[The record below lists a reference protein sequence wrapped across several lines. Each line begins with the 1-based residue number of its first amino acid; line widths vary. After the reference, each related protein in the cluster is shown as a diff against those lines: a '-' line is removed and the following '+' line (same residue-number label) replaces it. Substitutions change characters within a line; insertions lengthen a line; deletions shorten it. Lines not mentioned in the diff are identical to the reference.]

1 MKSGV
6 KFIGIGIG
14 ALLILILNS
23 MFVVDMRELV
33 FITQFGKPVGQPITE
48 AGLHFK
54 LPFIQKTTVFDK
66 RFLEWDGLANDVTT
80 KDKQLFRIDTYARWR
95 IIDPLLFFQSV
106 NNVNGAQTRLDDV
119 LDGAARS
126 IVAANNLVEIIR
138 SEQREASA
146 DSEDIDDSQNTGAL
160 AEFTV
165 GRSALESEILN
176 MAKPKLEEVGIE
188 LLDFR
193 FKRLNYSED
202 VKREILNRM
211 KAERNRIA
219 DRYRSEGQGE
229 AAKIIGQKE
238 RELKQITSDAYR
250 QVQQI
255 QGEADAEA
263 VKIYADAYN
272 SSDEARSFFQFQ
284 KTLEAYETS
293 INSDD
298 TLILSTKADFY
309 NYLQN
314 ADGSK
319 DDTGAGS
326 ETEK

>member
-1 MKSGV
+1 MNKGPQFIIIGV
-6 KFIGIGIG
+6 V
-14 ALLILILNS
+14 ALLIVVSNS
-23 MFVVDMRELV
+23 LFVVDMRQLV
-33 FITQFGKPVGQPITE
+33 FITQFGKPVGKPITE

-54 LPFIQKTTVFDK
+54 LPFVQKTTVFDK

-80 KDKQLFRIDTYARWR
+80 KDKQLFKIDTYARWK
-95 IIDPLLFFQSV
+95 ITDPLLFFQSV

-126 IVAANNLVEIIR
+126 VVAANNLVELIR
-138 SEQREASA
+138 SEQREASV
-146 DSEDIDDSQNTGAL
+146 DSEDQDDNQSTGDL
-160 AEFTV
+160 AEFSV
-165 GRSALESEILN
+165 GRSALESEILQ

-255 QGEADAEA
+255 RGEADAEA
-263 VKIYADAYN
+263 VKIYANAYN
-272 SSDEARSFFQFQ
+272 ANDEARSFFQFQ
-284 KTLEAYETS
+284 KTLEAYEAS
-293 INSDD
+293 INQGD
-298 TLILSTKADFY
+298 TLILSTDSEFY
-309 NYLQN
+309 RFLK
-314 ADGSK
+314 S
-319 DDTGAGS
+319 S
-326 ETEK
+326 EGVSGEPTSAE